1 MTWIEVAESPD
12 RELVGGP
19 VMLSARFA
27 VPVQRPGQAAR
38 ERGPWQRQPTGH
50 HFKGYLAYRPA

>member
-1 MTWIEVAESPD
+1 MTWIEITESPD

-38 ERGPWQRQPTGH
+38 ERGP
-50 HFKGYLAYRPA
+50 